1 VYQAKYFKP
10 EEFRCHGPECRD
22 KPDPVMDE
30 RLLQVLDHIRETVG
44 KPIIVT
50 CGYRCPVH
58 NRAVGGAKNSFHCQG
73 VAADLSA
80 VGIGVEELA
89 RIAVECG
96 ADGVGR
102 YFEKNFV
109 HIDVRQHKARWDE

>member
-1 VYQAKYFKP
+1 MYQAKYFKP

-50 CGYRCPVH
+50 CGYRCPIH
-58 NRAVGGAKNSFHCQG
+58 NRAVGGVKNSFHCQG
-73 VAADLSA
+73 VAADLST

-89 RIAVECG
+89 RIAAECG

-102 YFEKNFV
+102 YIEKNFV
-109 HIDVRQHKARWDE
+109 HIDVRQHKARWTE